1 MSDTETIISLIK
13 HGRVNSVKQLL
24 PPSQTPLPDII
35 LLLKVSI
42 EAKNV
47 DILRYLLDTFKPA
60 SEEYL
65 FRYAVIESLNYD
77 RTEEFKV
84 LSEYNPKL
92 LTRDISHTGNA
103 LAHAVL
109 VNNIPL
115 ASFLLT
121 HGNDPNECRF
131 MSKPPIASATYLRY
145 HAMIKLLI
153 QHGAGINGTHALFM
167 AVESGCVDTLRLLAH
182 TKGVDINMT
191 QPGKWLEEGLV
202 PGPVLHLAVQ
212 TKNPKMVRVLVEEL
226 GADPLVKDE
235 DGKTA
240 VDWARCIGHRG
251 IRRQLDPTYKGMP
264 GCLII

>member
-77 RTEEFKV
+77 RTEEFKL
-84 LSEYNPKL
+84 LSECNPEI
-92 LTRDISHTGNA
+92 LTQDISHTGNA
-103 LAHAVL
+103 LANAIWG
-109 VNNIPL
+109 NNIIL

-131 MSKPPIASATYLRY
+131 MSRPPIVSATYLR
-145 HAMIKLLI
+145 HHETINLSFSMELELMARMHCLWLWKVVVWTRFAFAASCCPNKKLI
-153 QHGAGINGTHALFM
+153 TG
-167 AVESGCVDTLRLLAH
+167 S
-182 TKGVDINMT
+182 
-191 QPGKWLEEGLV
+191 
-202 PGPVLHLAVQ
+202 
-212 TKNPKMVRVLVEEL
+212 
-226 GADPLVKDE
+226 
-235 DGKTA
+235 
-240 VDWARCIGHRG
+240 
-251 IRRQLDPTYKGMP
+251 
-264 GCLII
+264 CLY

>member
-1 MSDTETIISLIK
+1 MSDTESIMILIK
-13 HGRVNSVKQLL
+13 QGQIALVKQLL
-24 PPSQTPLPDII
+24 PPSRTPLPDII
-35 LLLKVSI
+35 PLLKAAI
-42 EAKNV
+42 EAKNI
-47 DILRYLLDTFKPA
+47 DILRYLLDTFKPR

-65 FRYAVIESLNYD
+65 FRYVVIESLNYD
-77 RTEEFKV
+77 RTEEFKL
-84 LSEYNPKL
+84 LSEYNPKI

-103 LAHAVL
+103 LAHAVWG
-109 VNNIPL
+109 NNIPL

-131 MSKPPIASATYLRY
+131 MSRPPIAPATYLR
-145 HAMIKLLI
+145 HHEIIKLLI
-153 QHGAGINGTHALFM
+153 QHGARINDTHALFM

-182 TKGVDINMT
+182 TKGVDINMA
-191 QPGKWLEEGLV
+191 QPGKWLEEELV

-212 TKNPKMVRVLVEEL
+212 TKNSKMVRVLVKEL

-240 VDWARCIGHRG
+240 VDSARCIGHRG

-264 GCLII
+264 GSLIT